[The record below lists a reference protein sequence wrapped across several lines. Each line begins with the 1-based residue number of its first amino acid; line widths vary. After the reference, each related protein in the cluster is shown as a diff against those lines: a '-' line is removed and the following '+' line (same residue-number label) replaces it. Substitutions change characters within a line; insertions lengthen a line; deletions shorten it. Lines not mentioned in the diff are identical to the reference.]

1 MPIREIGPAYD
12 PHMAQTYQEFA
23 SQNLAAFG
31 WNMSA
36 DQIPDFEVCKGV
48 INGIIGWFN
57 SNPEQ
62 TRRILDDANISDGL
76 WNQGFFNDWPA
87 LYHCFAQSTV
97 GWFAST
103 YDDIVACLERAY
115 HAVDEQPSD
124 PVSNI
129 HDVIGD
135 NQNN

>member
-1 MPIREIGPAYD
+1 MARTYD
-12 PHMAQTYQEFA
+12 ARMAKTYQEFA
-23 SQNLAAFG
+23 SENLALFG
-31 WNMSA
+31 WAMA
-36 DQIPDFEVCKGV
+36 PEDVPDFETSKRVM
-48 INGIIGWFN
+48 NGIITWFN

-76 WNQGFFNDWPA
+76 WNQGFFTEWPA
-87 LYHCFAQSTV
+87 LYQCFANSTV

-103 YDDIVACLERAY
+103 YDDLVACLERAH

-129 HDVIGD
+129 HDVVGD
-135 NQNN
+135 QANP